1 MQERN
6 IVTTEIC
13 TNIMTRTLFFPL
25 RYFTAGFWQSMT
37 DSTREEYIIGFF
49 LSTFLLHGGIL
60 LTFDR

>member
-1 MQERN
+1 
-6 IVTTEIC
+6 
-13 TNIMTRTLFFPL
+13 
-25 RYFTAGFWQSMT
+25 MT